1 MFIRS
6 GSGWTLFPRPDL
18 RSLRARVGFIHQ
30 ELNLISNLNVLQ
42 NVLLGGLGQISTARA
57 LLLLGFPSKSILTE
71 VHELLERVGIGEK
84 LYERVDRLSGG
95 QRQRVA
101 IARALFQKPEILL
114 ADEPV
119 SSVDPARARSV
130 LELLTELASERRL
143 TLCVSLHNLELAR
156 EFFPRLV
163 GMREGRITFDPRRE
177 GHTRGGVREPFPA
190 MKDPPVSIVQYSTDP
205 SSFPQASSIPRAR
218 ASLLISIAA
227 LAVWAFWYLGLRP
240 SSLVPSTASLGLTL
254 EFFSRALSPALAHEA
269 LDLPAGAPPLLLIAL
284 RAAGNTVVFASA
296 AMTLALPLALLLGF
310 FSTNGLVGPG
320 SGWRPFFATDSA
332 ISDLWKHA
340 VLDRAH
346 ALGSRAAV
354 GCTFSR
360 SLWPAPNQRSHCIGH
375 SFCRSPGQDLC
386 RDH

>member
-1 MFIRS
+1 MDGGSSS
-6 GSGWTLFPRPDL
+6 GLSLDGVSVDFGAVTALRGVDLEVDRAGSLGLVGLSGAGKTTLLRLFNGMVRPTRGRVHTLGERLDSLSRPDL

-57 LLLLGFPSKSILTE
+57 FLLLGFPSKQILTE

-130 LELLTELASERRL
+130 LELLTQLASERRL

-163 GMREGRITFDPRRE
+163 GMREGRITFD
-177 GHTRGGVREPFPA
+177 
-190 MKDPPVSIVQYSTDP
+190 
-205 SSFPQASSIPRAR
+205 
-218 ASLLISIAA
+218 
-227 LAVWAFWYLGLRP
+227 
-240 SSLVPSTASLGLTL
+240 
-254 EFFSRALSPALAHEA
+254 
-269 LDLPAGAPPLLLIAL
+269 
-284 RAAGNTVVFASA
+284 RAAGDIPEAEFE
-296 AMTLALPLALLLGF
+296 
-310 FSTNGLVGPG
+310 
-320 SGWRPFFATDSA
+320 
-332 ISDLWKHA
+332 
-340 VLDRAH
+340 
-346 ALGSRAAV
+346 
-354 GCTFSR
+354 
-360 SLWPAPNQRSHCIGH
+360 SLFQ
-375 SFCRSPGQDLC
+375 L
-386 RDH
+386 